1 MRLGTARERR
11 GACDAEPVKKV
22 IYADSSQ
29 IVGNEVAAVM
39 LEYAAALATSSASE
53 PVTFRAV
60 GATGEEDASFLLGP
74 ASQIAVE
81 EAEGDQE
88 PDNSAAIAFMR
99 ARIAELGAEARPQ
112 AESPRGGSLL
122 DGYEF

>member
-1 MRLGTARERR
+1 
-11 GACDAEPVKKV
+11 VKKV

-29 IVGNEVAAVM
+29 IVGDEVAAVM
-39 LEYAAALATSSASE
+39 LEYAAALASSQAAE

-60 GATGEEDASFLLGP
+60 GAEGAEEDASFLLGP

-81 EAEGDQE
+81 EAEPGDE

-99 ARIAELGAEARPQ
+99 QRISALGSGARPQ
-112 AESPRGGSLL
+112 TEEHQASML
-122 DGYEF
+122 DGYEL